1 MTKND
6 HDTPPMHARFE
17 QLEQALIDQFLQMRG
32 FDHAAVERLAPAQR
46 DALLKEASVYASS
59 KLAEV
64 ESRSHLLREMH
75 GGIPG
80 ASKTGLD

>member
-1 MTKND
+1 MKQPD
-6 HDTPPMHARFE
+6 DETPPMHAPFD
-17 QLEQALIDQFLQMRG
+17 QLEQALTAEFLQLRG
-32 FDHAAVERLAPAQR
+32 YTRDALEQLLPAAR

-75 GGIPG
+75 GSVPG
-80 ASKTGLD
+80 TPTSGHE